1 MRKTVGEG
9 PKWAVGS
16 EARGREEVSRSPGP
30 GQYDMRRTKDGPQ
43 WAMGTGKR
51 VDLVKGGDAPGPG
64 GYSPVKGAD
73 GPSYSMS
80 AKMATI

>member
-30 GQYDMRRTKDGPQ
+30 GQYDMRGTRDGPQ

-51 VDLVKGGDAPGPG
+51 ADLVKGGDAPGPG

-73 GPSYSMS
+73 GPFYSMS
-80 AKMATI
+80 SKMATI